1 MIATKNQ
8 STDRADIIDASS
20 RPDII
25 VGLDIGTTKICVI
38 VAAPDREHD
47 TVNILGVGVA
57 ESSGLNRGVVVNIE
71 KTVRSIELAVER
83 AEMSS
88 GVKIHDVYVGIAG
101 DHIQSFQTRNII
113 AISNPSG
120 EITQSDV
127 QRLIEDSHNIAIPS
141 DRRILHIIPQDFI
154 IDGQDGITDPIGMSG
169 VRMEANVH
177 VVTGLVTAIQ
187 NIHRCIERAGLK
199 VRELVLEPIA
209 SSHAVL
215 DKAEK
220 EIGVALVDIGGGTT
234 DVAIFEDG
242 VIRHTAMFGIAGN
255 KVTDDVKKGLGIIQT
270 QAESVKLTYGHAHQQ
285 SIMQDE
291 VFMIPGIN
299 GRKPMEV
306 SKSLLCQII
315 QPRMEEIFEFAFAEI
330 KRSGYARNLSGGIVI
345 TGGCSQL
352 RGAEELAEQV
362 FGMPVKIG
370 IPSGVIEGGLA
381 PEVQAPMYA
390 TAVGLVLYALNSK
403 ANVHQEIPYQD
414 VQTPIS
420 PSQKTNENGYKTF
433 ISRVK
438 NFFDE
443 L

>member
-390 TAVGLVLYALNSK
+390 TAVGLVLYALNSN

>member
-1 MIATKNQ
+1 MIATR
-8 STDRADIIDASS
+8 SITADKDVIGDATQ
-20 RPDII
+20 RRDII

-38 VAAPDREHD
+38 VASPDLD
-47 TVNILGVGVA
+47 NGSVNILGVGMA
-57 ESSGLNRGVVVNIE
+57 ESTGLSRGVVVNIE
-71 KTVRSIELAVER
+71 KTVKSIELAVER
-83 AEMSS
+83 AESAS
-88 GVKIHDVYVGIAG
+88 GVKIHDVIVGIAG

-113 AISNPSG
+113 AISNPHG

-127 QRLIEDSHNIAIPS
+127 LRLVDDAKNIAIPA
-141 DRRILHIIPQDFI
+141 DRKILHIFPQDFI

-177 VVTGLVTAIQ
+177 VVTGLITAIQ
-187 NIHRCIERAGLK
+187 NIHRCVERAGLA

-215 DKAEK
+215 DQAEK

-234 DVAIFEDG
+234 DIAIFEDG
-242 VIRHTAMFGIAGN
+242 VIRHTSMFGIAGN
-255 KVTDDVKKGLGIIQT
+255 KVTDDIKKTLGIIHT
-270 QAESVKLTYGHAHQQ
+270 QAESVKLTYGHTLYE
-285 SIMQDE
+285 SIMRDD

-315 QPRMEEIFEFAFAEI
+315 QPRMEEIFEFALAEI
-330 KRSGYARNLSGGIVI
+330 KRSGFARSLSAGIVI

-352 RGAEELAEQV
+352 RGAAELAEQV
-362 FGMPVKIG
+362 LGMPVKIG
-370 IPSGVIEGGLA
+370 IPGSIISGGFA

-390 TAVGLVLYALNSK
+390 TAVGLVMYAFQH
-403 ANVHQEIPYQD
+403 NVISTASMQAPERD
-414 VQTPIS
+414 VQTAQS
-420 PSQKTNENGYKTF
+420 PSSGARGFFAK
-433 ISRVK
+433 VK
-438 NFFDE
+438 GFFEE